1 MNSQLSHSK
10 LPLLPFTD
18 GERAEMSKTS
28 SNTEYFAQDNL
39 QAVLSSIAYAS
50 CSVMMVL
57 INKFV
62 ALSVAAEYRHAIPNL
77 AVVWLQCAV
86 AVFILE
92 VARSLNFIEYPLL
105 QWTIVKV
112 WIPVNIIFVA
122 MLTTSFLTFV
132 YLSVPMINIM
142 KNLTNVI
149 TIFGDWTIYGE
160 RPSWFTFFTILLMT
174 VGAVMAG
181 VNDLEFSW
189 IGYFW
194 MIVNCACTA
203 FYTLYMRY
211 VSVNVKL
218 PRLGMVFYNNILSL
232 VILTPLCFATRQ
244 HEVMFKS
251 AYFTPAFIG
260 LNLLAGLLGVCL
272 NFASLWCVGKTSAT
286 NYAIVGSLC
295 KIPSLVLGFVL
306 FYSPVTWQGLVFIV
320 MGTLGGLLYG
330 YSKLPA

>member
-1 MNSQLSHSK
+1 
-10 LPLLPFTD
+10 
-18 GERAEMSKTS
+18 
-28 SNTEYFAQDNL
+28 
-39 QAVLSSIAYAS
+39 
-50 CSVMMVL
+50 
-57 INKFV
+57 
-62 ALSVAAEYRHAIPNL
+62 
-77 AVVWLQCAV
+77 
-86 AVFILE
+86 
-92 VARSLNFIEYPLL
+92 
-105 QWTIVKV
+105 
-112 WIPVNIIFVA
+112 
-122 MLTTSFLTFV
+122 
-132 YLSVPMINIM
+132 
-142 KNLTNVI
+142 
-149 TIFGDWTIYGE
+149 
-160 RPSWFTFFTILLMT
+160 
-174 VGAVMAG
+174 MAG

-218 PRLGMVFYNNILSL
+218 PRLGMVFYNNTLSL
-232 VILTPLCFATRQ
+232 VILTPLCLVTSQ
-244 HEVMFKS
+244 HETIFDP

-306 FYSPVTWQGLVFIV
+306 FYSPVTWQGLVFIT
-320 MGTLGGLLYG
+320 MGTLGGLLYA